1 MRTLI
6 ILFFLC
12 CNIFSQ
18 AQTLDDIRFNKDYKT
33 ISISPQKKLKPIAV
47 DTVRIIDTVYF
58 AEKLPVQQQE
68 KFAFEP
74 LVNDVSSPL
83 NDLRITS
90 NYGMRFHPIKK
101 RWLFHSGVDF
111 DANSDT
117 VRSVL
122 KGTIFSSGYN
132 DGLGYY
138 VKVQHNEYI
147 ITYAHLSEYYH
158 LKDMDVR
165 AGEAI
170 GLSGNTG
177 LSTGEHLHFSVHYNG
192 NPINPLEF
200 LKNLIKLKTT
210 LALNNYENRPRKTIS
225 N

>member
-1 MRTLI
+1 MRTI
-6 ILFFLC
+6 IIIIFVYSSLLC
-12 CNIFSQ
+12 H
-18 AQTLDDIRFNKDYKT
+18 AQILDDIRFNKDYKT
-33 ISISPQKKLKPIAV
+33 IRIAQPKNV
-47 DTVRIIDTVYF
+47 KTTIIDTIRIIDTVYF
-58 AEKLPVQQQE
+58 SEKLPIQEQE
-68 KFAFEP
+68 KFDFKP
-74 LVNDVSSPL
+74 LVNDVYSPL
-83 NDLRITS
+83 EELRITS

-122 KGTIFSSGYN
+122 KGTIHSSGYN

-138 VKVQHNEYI
+138 VKVQHNEYV
-147 ITYAHLSEYYH
+147 ITYAHLKEYYH
-158 LKDMDVR
+158 LKDMEVR
-165 AGEAI
+165 AGEPI

-192 NPINPLEF
+192 NSINPLDF